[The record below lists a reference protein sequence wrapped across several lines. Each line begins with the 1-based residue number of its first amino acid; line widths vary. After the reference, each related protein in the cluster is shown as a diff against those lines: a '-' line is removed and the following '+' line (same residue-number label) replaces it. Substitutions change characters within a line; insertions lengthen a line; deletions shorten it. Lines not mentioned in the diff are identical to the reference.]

1 MKKSNILCGKE
12 TNCSKNIVPARMKLK
27 KKKKIH
33 GEFKKLRNNVSF
45 SIRES
50 KNENFKLLFDK
61 NRNNITLIWLGIRQ
75 FIILKCKS
83 KVRPNIVKVKSKD
96 ITNPT

>member
-1 MKKSNILCGKE
+1 MWKRNKLFQKYCACKNETQKK
-12 TNCSKNIVPARMKLK
+12 K

-50 KNENFKLLFDK
+50 KHENFKLLFDK

-75 FIILKCKS
+75 LIILKCKS
-83 KVRPNIVKVKSKD
+83 KVHPNIVKVKSKD